1 MTVQKD
7 EVIGNLLGMTT
18 PAEVTVC
25 IDPEIARTNPLR
37 IGEYLVIDY
46 ESDELTEPVLATVA
60 KIGLENLNIPD
71 SIMTSPQ
78 EFTSLFKISDLRDG
92 EVLTAKVRILG
103 YINEKGE
110 IETPRFSP
118 PPAAKVHR
126 ASVELLTRAFAVGH
140 VRLGGLLTNQ
150 EVEVKLNVN
159 ELVRRH
165 VAILSI
171 TGGGKG
177 NTVAVVV
184 SRILEMGGAVVIV
197 DPHSEYVSMR
207 QELGDK
213 LVAFSVKGDSKRG
226 IFPLKFK
233 YSSFTASDYLSIIGV
248 PSNAVKQMSLFR
260 KAHKLL
266 GTEWDYDDL
275 LEALRQADMG
285 VEEEE
290 GEEPTEGKKK
300 KKKKAASSQYH
311 GLLDRMEGATEFEIF
326 DKTSEVPLA
335 GADTPGLVNAGK
347 VTVLS
352 LAGLDTDVQQ
362 AVVRRVAQKVYK
374 GGIAWRRKEK
384 QVDAIPCPVFLVI
397 EESHNFIPN
406 DYTPDS
412 KRIIQRIASE
422 GRKFGVGLC
431 VVSQRPGRI
440 DSTVLSQ
447 CNSMVV
453 LRVVNPKDQTNIQNS
468 AEAMSEEMLSE
479 LPSLNVG
486 EAVIFGPA
494 VNMPALVKVDK
505 YQGKLGGEDVDIVK
519 EWGRKERKKKRRP
532 QKHGDDDA
540 F

>member
-1 MTVQKD
+1 MTEIDEKD
-7 EVIGNLLGMTT
+7 KVIGNLLGMTT
-18 PAEVTVC
+18 PTEVTVC
-25 IDPEIARTNPLR
+25 IDPAIARLNPLR

-46 ESDELTEPVLATVA
+46 ESEDLTEPVLATVSA
-60 KIGLENLNIPD
+60 IGLVNLNIPD

-78 EFTSLFKISDLRDG
+78 EFTSLFRISDLRDG
-92 EVLTAKVRILG
+92 EVLTAKTRILG

-110 IETPRFSP
+110 IQTPRFSP

-126 ASVELLTRAFAVGH
+126 ASVELLDRAFGVGH

-150 EVEVKLNVN
+150 KVEVKLNVN

-165 VAILSI
+165 LAVLSI

-177 NTVAVVV
+177 NTVAIIV
-184 SRILEMGGAVVIV
+184 SRIIGMGGAVVII

-207 QELGDK
+207 KELGDK

-226 IFPLKFK
+226 ILPLKFK

-248 PSNAVKQMSLFR
+248 PSNATKQMSLFR

-266 GTEWDYDDL
+266 GNEWDYDDL
-275 LEALRQADMG
+275 QEALRQADIG
-285 VEEEE
+285 EEEE
-290 GEEPTEGKKK
+290 EETKKGKKK
-300 KKKKAASSQYH
+300 KKASSQYD
-311 GLLDRMEGATEFEIF
+311 GLLERMEGATEFAIF
-326 DKTSEVPLA
+326 DKTNEVPLA
-335 GADTPGLVNAGK
+335 GAGTYGLVNEGK

-352 LAGLDTDVQQ
+352 LAGLDSDVQQ
-362 AVVRRVAQKVYK
+362 AVVRRVAHKIYK
-374 GGIAWRRKEK
+374 GGIAWRRNER
-384 QVDAIPCPVFLVI
+384 QVDAIPCPVFFVI

-406 DYTPDS
+406 DDNPDS
-412 KRIIQRIASE
+412 KKIIQRIASE

-447 CNSMVV
+447 CNSMIV
-453 LRVVNPKDQTNIQNS
+453 LRVVNPRDQKHIQNS
-468 AEAMSEEMLSE
+468 AEAMSGEMLEE

-505 YQGKLGGEDVDIVK
+505 YEGKLGGEDVDIVK
-519 EWGRKERKKKRRP
+519 EWSRKESKKKKRPRR
-532 QKHGDDDA
+532 HNDDDA